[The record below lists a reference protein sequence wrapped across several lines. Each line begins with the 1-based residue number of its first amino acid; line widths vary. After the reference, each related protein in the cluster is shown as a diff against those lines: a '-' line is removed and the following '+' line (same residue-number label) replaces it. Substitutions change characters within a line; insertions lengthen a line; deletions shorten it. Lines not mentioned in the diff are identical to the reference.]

1 MCLNE
6 NKMRRV
12 VLIIDLLKILVGK
25 KEIIGKVIILLN
37 ELFSYVEIDKIV

>member
-25 KEIIGKVIILLN
+25 KRDNWE
-37 ELFSYVEIDKIV
+37 SYYIVE

>member
-1 MCLNE
+1 MCLSE
-6 NKMRRV
+6 KKMRRV

-37 ELFSYVEIDKIV
+37 ELFSYCRD